1 MNILERLK
9 ALHEEDFFKVANLH
23 AHSNYSDGEEDFAA
37 LVEQAQSLGLKHF
50 SITDHNTVE
59 GYKNFDYKNCEILI
73 PAVEF
78 DCILGHVLLHI
89 IGYGIDPE
97 NEQLQAL
104 CANNKKR
111 TSKNITRLFYSRHPK
126 KVIDAIHAA
135 GGIAVLAHPCCCW
148 AFSLKHFIKKLV
160 SFGLDGVEVYY
171 PYERLRGIVKFYS
184 RTKAIKITEELGLL
198 KTGGDDCHTRLL
210 EEK

>member
-1 MNILERLK
+1 MNTLERLK
-9 ALHEEDFFKVANLH
+9 ILREEDYFGVANLH
-23 AHSNYSDGEEDFAA
+23 VHSNFSDGEEDFAA
-37 LVEQAQSLGLKHF
+37 LVEQAQKLGLKYF

-97 NEQLQAL
+97 NAQLQAL
-104 CANNKKR
+104 CAKDKKQ
-111 TSKNITRLFYSRHPK
+111 TSKDITRLFYSRHPK
-126 KVIDAIHAA
+126 PVIEAIRAA

-148 AFSLKHFIKKLV
+148 ALSLRRFIKRLV
-160 SFGLDGVEVYY
+160 SFGLEGVEVYY
-171 PYERLRGIVKFYS
+171 PYERLRGIVKFHS
-184 RTKAIKITEELGLL
+184 RFKAVKITEELGLL
-198 KTGGDDCHTRLL
+198 KTGGDDCHTRLS
-210 EEK
+210 EE